1 MTMSL
6 KKVFYGWVC
15 FKVGGRGCVYGGGI
29 YILEPVQNSQ
39 QSTPRVVLGWGSI
52 PNSNPI
58 PTHLLSHTSFNR

>member
-6 KKVFYGWVC
+6 KKVFYG
-15 FKVGGRGCVYGGGI
+15 VGKCVGRGCVYGGGI
-29 YILEPVQNSQ
+29 YILEPVQNSNKT
-39 QSTPRVVLGWGSI
+39 TPRVVLGWGSI